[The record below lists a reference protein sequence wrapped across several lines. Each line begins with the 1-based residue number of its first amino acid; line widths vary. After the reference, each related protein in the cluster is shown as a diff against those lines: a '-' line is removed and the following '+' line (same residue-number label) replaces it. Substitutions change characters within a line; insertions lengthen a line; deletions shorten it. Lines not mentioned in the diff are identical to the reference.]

1 MDFKIILIGTAIGL
15 AAAAPLGPI
24 NFMVIRNV
32 LRSGLHGG
40 LAAGL
45 GSVIGDGML
54 AGIAA
59 FGIRAI
65 ETFVTVHAVL
75 LQTLGGLLMTA
86 IGLRTAIS
94 KIDAH
99 AIADGATV
107 ITPTTAMRHTT
118 ATLALTLTNPA
129 TLAGMLAM
137 FAGVSPVLKLGG
149 APDRAAAAVIGV
161 MLGSLAWWLL
171 IGGLTAKL
179 RARLSAG
186 VLEKINRWSGVLI
199 AGFGIALLLGAAGL

>member
-1 MDFKIILIGTAIGL
+1 MDFKIVLIGIAIGL

-32 LRSGLHGG
+32 LRSGFGGG

-54 AGIAA
+54 ASIAA
-59 FGIRAI
+59 FGVRAI
-65 ETFVTVHAVL
+65 ESFVTENAVL
-75 LQTLGGLLMTA
+75 LQTVGGLLMTA
-86 IGLRTAIS
+86 IGLRTALS
-94 KIDAH
+94 KIDVD
-99 AIADGATV
+99 AIAEAGPIAATTMV
-107 ITPTTAMRHTT
+107 RHTT
-118 ATLALTLTNPA
+118 TTLALTLTNPA

-137 FAGVSPVLKLGG
+137 FAGVSPVLAIGG
-149 APDRAAAAVIGV
+149 SPDRALAAVIGV

-179 RARLSAG
+179 RTRLSAG

-199 AGFGIALLLGAAGL
+199 AGFGFALLLGAAGF